1 MATSAMDEIG
11 ASASTQ
17 NLFSPFDS
25 IFQMPFFPTPDQLLQ
40 DPVELPGRGSFAN
53 NNLGPIAQ
61 GDRDVIDRAAADE
74 IDLVDPRGPGDID
87 DQDSP
92 VVGHGLSGV
101 GSSDSTES
109 IDRSEDSYIPRAPI
123 IGNISEK
130 FSRLFEQCKFVGNSE
145 TGRPSLSGLI
155 NDDGPGDCTNPVH
168 AN

>member
-1 MATSAMDEIG
+1 
-11 ASASTQ
+11 
-17 NLFSPFDS
+17 
-25 IFQMPFFPTPDQLLQ
+25 MPFFSTPDQLLQ
-40 DPVELPGRGSFAN
+40 DPVELPGRGGFA
-53 NNLGPIAQ
+53 NNLGPSTQ

-74 IDLVDPRGPGDID
+74 IDLADTGGPGDID

-130 FSRLFEQCKFVGNSE
+130 FSRLFEQCKFFGDTIRDKQVSL
-145 TGRPSLSGLI
+145 TG
-155 NDDGPGDCTNPVH
+155 
-168 AN
+168 